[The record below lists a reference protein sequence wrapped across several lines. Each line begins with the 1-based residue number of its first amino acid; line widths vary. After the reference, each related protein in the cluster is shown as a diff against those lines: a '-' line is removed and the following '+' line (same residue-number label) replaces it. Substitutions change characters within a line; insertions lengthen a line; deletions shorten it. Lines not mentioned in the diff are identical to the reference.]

1 MSVTPEGAGREPG
14 AVRVDPDQ
22 ATLGGADAKQHDAAD
37 VEREAQASRV
47 EAAARTEQIHA
58 EVARTD
64 VRRAEE
70 EVAEAERREREARS
84 AEEEARRH
92 EAEVRRDAEDAAS
105 RAPADG
111 TAAPRIVPVTRG
123 LAADPGE
130 EPIVFGPFTAER
142 PELLVVAAFVG
153 GFVLAKI
160 IRKWA
165 G

>member
-22 ATLGGADAKQHDAAD
+22 ATEDEADVKQHHAAD

-47 EAAARTEQIHA
+47 EAAAHAEQIHA

-92 EAEVRRDAEDAAS
+92 EAEVRRDAEDAAG
-105 RAPADG
+105 RTPAAG
-111 TAAPRIVPVTRG
+111 SVTPRLVPVTGG
-123 LAADPGE
+123 LAADAGE
-130 EPIVFGPFTAER
+130 QPIVFGPFTAER
-142 PELLVVAAFVG
+142 PELLVAAAFVG
-153 GFVLAKI
+153 GFLLAKI

>member
-1 MSVTPEGAGREPG
+1 MSVPPEAGREPG

-22 ATLGGADAKQHDAAD
+22 ATLSGADVKQHDAAD

-47 EAAARTEQIHA
+47 EAAARAEQIHA

-64 VRRAEE
+64 VRRAQE

-92 EAEVRRDAEDAAS
+92 EEEVRRDAEDAAG
-105 RAPADG
+105 RASAVDTG
-111 TAAPRIVPVTRG
+111 TPRLVPVTGG
-123 LAADPGE
+123 LAADAGE
-130 EPIVFGPFTAER
+130 QPIVFGPFTAER